1 MQLREQIHAS
11 DLIRQARESFNA
23 RYGFRSDRLGE
34 ALGPCRGPDLLP
46 WPVEA
51 RSTANVTR
59 TIVFGGGQVYFMA
72 LLKIEKG
79 TRLKAFVDSLGGL
92 WFQGKLKGKAGSAFT
107 SSSTMHGGNESTLR

>member
-23 RYGFRSDRLGE
+23 GYGFRSDRLGE

-79 TRLKAFVDSLGGL
+79 SPGLKPLSIPLAACGFR
-92 WFQGKLKGKAGSAFT
+92 
-107 SSSTMHGGNESTLR
+107 ES

>member
-1 MQLREQIHAS
+1 
-11 DLIRQARESFNA
+11 
-23 RYGFRSDRLGE
+23 
-34 ALGPCRGPDLLP
+34 
-46 WPVEA
+46 VEA
-51 RSTANVTR
+51 PSTANVTR

-107 SSSTMHGGNESTLR
+107 SSSTMHGGNEQLRTA